1 MGILKWNFL
10 TNTFFITHSTTRNT
24 YSIANTGNKYS
35 WAFCNFTSLH
45 VAITMSQKSH
55 KVFSRKSEPKE
66 PTDEELKREIF
77 ANLPFEVFRDF
88 TNVISLISDKYRRL
102 QDGKGPK
109 GPTTFYVN
117 RKVEEHY
124 KNLSKTDVH
133 DALLEDLNFIGSK
146 SAAE

>member
-1 MGILKWNFL
+1 
-10 TNTFFITHSTTRNT
+10 
-24 YSIANTGNKYS
+24 
-35 WAFCNFTSLH
+35 
-45 VAITMSQKSH
+45 MSQKSH

-88 TNVISLISDKYRRL
+88 TNVSTLISDKYRRL
-102 QDGKGPK
+102 QDGKK
-109 GPTTFYVN
+109 WPTTFYVN